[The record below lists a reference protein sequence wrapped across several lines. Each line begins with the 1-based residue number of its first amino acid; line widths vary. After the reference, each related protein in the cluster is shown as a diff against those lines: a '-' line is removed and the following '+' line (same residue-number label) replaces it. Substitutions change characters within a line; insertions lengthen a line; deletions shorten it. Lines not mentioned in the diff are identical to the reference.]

1 MVILISPA
9 STAGLDQDSYYMP
22 LNLFEINK
30 IHGGIQQLHW
40 KLISRIV

>member
-1 MVILISPA
+1 
-9 STAGLDQDSYYMP
+9 MP

-40 KLISRIV
+40 KLMSRID